1 MPKKEKEVKKEKKRD
16 RTIKIRLLP
25 RRFDLLISRFGTRF
39 KRLAELEAK
48 AEEAK
53 FSRLGLIRS
62 IITEEKM
69 RILREIKEHPPSS
82 IYELAKRLGRDI
94 KTVRQDIKQL
104 VEIGFLSLERTKAK
118 GKVEKAKP
126 VLAVD
131 SLTIVID
138 LA

>member
-1 MPKKEKEVKKEKKRD
+1 MAKKEKESKKRD

-25 RRFDLLISRFGTRF
+25 RRLDILISRFGTRF
-39 KRLAELEAK
+39 KRLAELESK

-53 FSRLGLIRS
+53 FNRLGLVRG
-62 IITEEKM
+62 IITMEKM
-69 RILREIKEHPPSS
+69 RILREIKEHSPSS

-104 VEIGFLSLERTKAK
+104 VEVGFLSLERTKIK
-118 GKVEKAKP
+118 GKVQRVKP